1 MLSEP
6 TLRNCR
12 TCFHPIDDHFSH
24 LVNQAEDEINYL
36 LSMVVDIENLFMCVH
51 KESDLDNKQV
61 YFHLFKLL
69 RKSILQITKPAVEMT
84 LGKPPFERPNIEQVC
99 RCS

>member
-1 MLSEP
+1 
-6 TLRNCR
+6 
-12 TCFHPIDDHFSH
+12 
-24 LVNQAEDEINYL
+24 
-36 LSMVVDIENLFMCVH
+36 MCVH

-69 RKSILQITKPAVEMT
+69 RKSILQIAKPAVEMT
-84 LGKPPFERPNIEQVC
+84 LGKPPFEKPNIEQVC